1 MFLRR
6 QEKGETR
13 ADSCYWARGGKG
25 KLQAKRLTLGTV
37 GSGDFVWSTEGGSHF
52 ALGQN
57 WSNTSRLSA
66 GHLYAWGCFLT
77 SALAAA
83 CTHTNQR
90 AEADGEKKDVNQA
103 AGDEPFF
110 HRNTNQ
116 TTARLQSSITDHW
129 NQYDVG
135 SKDKNKVW
143 ETQVVR
149 SSESRTARGS
159 CQPLCHSEACHWIK
173 VALWFATL
181 IKCQAAL
188 LSQYLGCQQ
197 GMNSSPLSPPRTA
210 NTWLHQSWWSK
221 LLTHLKPEHLL
232 QGCYFQWWNLIQT
245 WTLNTQTLALICTLH
260 THPEPHHYV
269 WQLFCSDE
277 LFSSI

>member
-13 ADSCYWARGGKG
+13 ADSCCWARGGKG
-25 KLQAKRLTLGTV
+25 KLQAKGLTLGTV
-37 GSGDFVWSTEGGSHF
+37 GSGDFVRRTEGGSHF

-57 WSNTSRLSA
+57 RSNTSRLSA
-66 GHLYAWGCFLT
+66 GHLYAWGRFLT

-90 AEADGEKKDVNQA
+90 AEADGPKKEVTSPSSTETPARQ
-103 AGDEPFF
+103 
-110 HRNTNQ
+110 Q
-116 TTARLQSSITDHW
+116 QRLQSSIT
-129 NQYDVG
+129 
-135 SKDKNKVW
+135 SETSTMW
-143 ETQVVR
+143 EARIKTRFERHKCVR

-188 LSQYLGCQQ
+188 LSQHLGWQQ

-232 QGCYFQWWNLIQT
+232 QGCYFQ
-245 WTLNTQTLALICTLH
+245 
-260 THPEPHHYV
+260 
-269 WQLFCSDE
+269 
-277 LFSSI
+277 